1 MHFCMLMF
9 KLKVKFFLVNSYLTL
24 CQNKFSQ
31 WHFWSTERKHGTKN
45 YFNIKGKTYIYILIF
60 ILSVY
65 RLPLVSMIKIH
76 HLVLSVDCHVL
87 WNRTFS
93 LLLMFFEQKRI
104 GVVVQGLDP
113 PKNYEIRQMN
123 CTPQEKML
131 WFGQFVKLMFS
142 SSK

>member
-65 RLPLVSMIKIH
+65 RLINDKNTSFSTFYRPSCAMEQNLFSIVDVLRTKKVLLFLMKMIMIPMMIMI
-76 HLVLSVDCHVL
+76 
-87 WNRTFS
+87 
-93 LLLMFFEQKRI
+93 MFLK
-104 GVVVQGLDP
+104 
-113 PKNYEIRQMN
+113 
-123 CTPQEKML
+123 EKEA
-131 WFGQFVKLMFS
+131 FS
-142 SSK
+142 SCFVWA